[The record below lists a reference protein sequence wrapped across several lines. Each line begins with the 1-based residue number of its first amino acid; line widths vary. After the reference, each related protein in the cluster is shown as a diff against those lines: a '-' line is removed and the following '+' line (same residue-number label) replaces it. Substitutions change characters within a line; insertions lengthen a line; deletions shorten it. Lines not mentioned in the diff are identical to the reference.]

1 MRSFSD
7 KPTFADSPTGIVTAS
22 GTRFRTTEKLLREFA
37 GPVFERESLEAL
49 IQRAEAWAQ
58 SPVTIALWALPALLM
73 VVPVWIAAI
82 ATLILFAL
90 WRLFSPSA
98 PAQSGI
104 VLSHVLQK
112 PVLQGLY
119 YVIVLTLLGWDGQT
133 PAVICGLAGFISLRF
148 GLIDLLFKPILAPA
162 LTKLYQ
168 LPIPDQVLR
177 ALIVRAA
184 LRHNVDLPE
193 ISQLEQS
200 AREAWNIRGLR

>member
-1 MRSFSD
+1 M
-7 KPTFADSPTGIVTAS
+7 
-22 GTRFRTTEKLLREFA
+22 
-37 GPVFERESLEAL
+37 
-49 IQRAEAWAQ
+49 
-58 SPVTIALWALPALLM
+58 
-73 VVPVWIAAI
+73 
-82 ATLILFAL
+82 
-90 WRLFSPSA
+90 
-98 PAQSGI
+98 
-104 VLSHVLQK
+104 
-112 PVLQGLY
+112 
-119 YVIVLTLLGWDGQT
+119 IVLTLLGWGGQT

-148 GLIDLLFKPILAPA
+148 GLIDLLLKPILAPA